1 MSRRVRSFIV
11 GVFFFSVA
19 NSAVAQG
26 QQNPILGETTTRVSD
41 HVWAIMGF
49 PNIGIVV
56 GSRATLVVDT
66 GLGPRNGATV
76 ARVAAGLSQ
85 APKLFLTTTHFHPEH
100 AGGETGF
107 PPGTI
112 LIRNAVQQQEM
123 AEHGAEMLDVFR
135 NGSAQNAQLLAGVTT
150 LRTPDVVFDNE
161 ATVDLGGATV
171 RLMWLG
177 EGHTK
182 GDELILV
189 EPDGTL
195 ISGDIVQNRVVP
207 GIFRDGGTPSS
218 WLAVLDKLAK
228 LSVKRVLPDHS
239 NVGDGSL
246 ITAERAF
253 INDLR
258 MRAIALKRQGVS
270 AQDAG
275 MQLSAEFKM
284 KYADWP
290 NMNVGGFVQRIYD
303 ER

>member
-1 MSRRVRSFIV
+1 
-11 GVFFFSVA
+11 
-19 NSAVAQG
+19 
-26 QQNPILGETTTRVSD
+26 
-41 HVWAIMGF
+41 
-49 PNIGIVV
+49 
-56 GSRATLVVDT
+56 
-66 GLGPRNGATV
+66 
-76 ARVAAGLSQ
+76 
-85 APKLFLTTTHFHPEH
+85 
-100 AGGETGF
+100 
-107 PPGTI
+107 
-112 LIRNAVQQQEM
+112 M

-150 LRTPDVVFDNE
+150 LRTPDVVFDND

-195 ISGDIVQNRVVP
+195 LSGDIVQNRVVP

-228 LSVKRVLPDHS
+228 LNVKRVLPDHS

-246 ITAERAF
+246 ITTERAF

-258 MRAIALKRQGVS
+258 MRAIALKRQGLS